1 MIHAHNSI
9 TEDYLKDYIKL
20 THEVY
25 PPFLNR
31 LNTVYYKLEERVSN
45 YSEDF
50 NGFYR
55 DVDNPDHGG
64 RYSKIY
70 NLPIYMSTNS
80 NLSDETSEVGLTVD
94 NSTEIKINVDP
105 LVNVAMDIGDILSF
119 QNGLNQY
126 GVYRVI
132 NTESSSTLFKP
143 HYRLTIKIV
152 PELTVEKMD
161 KFVIKEKY
169 FLTNYHY
176 VFERGVTLLI
186 ISIQKALEQYINYFN
201 EIYNHKLDAHVDN
214 DKCVYLE
221 FDKAFNEMI
230 SLYKGHIF
238 TAKIDKSYLCDN
250 LLSYYSDV
258 NPFRVMLGLVKD
270 IDYNTYDY
278 TSHQCTTKNGRLD
291 KARRRMINNRVRIYK
306 LATST
311 TTGTL
316 HDLTLPVD
324 SILKW
329 DTILNDPDFK
339 NDIKDQ
345 LTTFIESSI
354 PDPTDMFGNGVRMS
368 QLFKILDTIIQGNMI
383 NKTNTFS
390 TISV

>member
-25 PPFLNR
+25 PSFLNR
-31 LNTVYYKLEERVSN
+31 INTIYYKLEEKLSN
-45 YSEDF
+45 YNEDF

-55 DVDNPDHGG
+55 DVDNVDHGG
-64 RYSKIY
+64 KYSKIY
-70 NLPIYMSTNS
+70 NLPIYMSTNN
-80 NLSDETSEVGLTVD
+80 NLSDETGEKGLTLVD
-94 NSTEIKINVDP
+94 STEIKVNVDP
-105 LVNVAMDIGDILSF
+105 LVNISMDVGDLLTF
-119 QNGLNQY
+119 QNGVNQY
-126 GVYRVI
+126 GVYRIV
-132 NTESSSTLFKP
+132 NTESSSTLYKP
-143 HYRLTIKIV
+143 YYRLTLKIV
-152 PELTVEKMD
+152 PELTIDKMN
-161 KFVIKEKY
+161 KFVIDEKY

-176 VFERGVTLLI
+176 VFERSDTLMI
-186 ISIQKALEQYINYFN
+186 IGIQKALEKYIDYFN
-201 EIYNHKLDAHVDN
+201 GIYDHKLDAHVNN

-238 TAKIDKSYLCDN
+238 TAKINKSYLCDN
-250 LLSYYSDV
+250 LLSYYSDI
-258 NPFRVMLGLVKD
+258 NPFRVMLGLVGN
-270 IDYNTYDY
+270 IDYNTYDF
-278 TSHQCTTKNGRLD
+278 TSHQCTTKNSRLD

-316 HDLTLPVD
+316 HDLTLPIDNIKMWD
-324 SILKW
+324 S
-329 DTILNDPDFK
+329 ILNDPDFR
-339 NDIKDQ
+339 NNVKDQ
-345 LTTFIESSI
+345 MSTFIQSSVPNNENMFES
-354 PDPTDMFGNGVRMS
+354 GVRMS
-368 QLFKILDTIIQGNMI
+368 QLFKILDTIIKGKLI